1 MNNPSDRKTT
11 IDPAHAK
18 IEGRTHDRDQLRL
31 RLLKMILQNEAQR
44 RANEPVSGRFKA
56 AASAVSL
63 AATNLAVFD
72 PEDLIG
78 KELAAGDHQQKP
90 A

>member
-1 MNNPSDRKTT
+1 MKKTNDRKTT
-11 IDPAHAK
+11 IDPAHASS
-18 IEGRTHDRDQLRL
+18 EGKTHDRDQLRN

-44 RANEPVSGRFKA
+44 RATAIGRTRAGAGKSS
-56 AASAVSL
+56 AS
-63 AATNLAVFD
+63 NLAVFD

-78 KELAAGDHQQKP
+78 KEIAASLIPQKP